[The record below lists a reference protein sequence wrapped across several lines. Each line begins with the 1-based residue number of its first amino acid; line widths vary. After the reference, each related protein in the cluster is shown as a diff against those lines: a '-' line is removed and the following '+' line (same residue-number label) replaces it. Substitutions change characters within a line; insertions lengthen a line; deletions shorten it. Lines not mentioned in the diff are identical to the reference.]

1 MQKKHQMI
9 LTNNP
14 KNLSR
19 VIPLPQL
26 GIVKAP
32 VLQCCVAMV
41 LLGAYTTILYL
52 SLANDLLFTKELVIA
67 GVVIGVLALNWKL
80 TTTTL

>member
-1 MQKKHQMI
+1 MI

-41 LLGAYTTILYL
+41 LLGGYTTILYL
-52 SLANDLLFTKELVIA
+52 SLVNNQLFIKELLVA
-67 GVVIGVLALNWKL
+67 GVVIGLLALNWKF